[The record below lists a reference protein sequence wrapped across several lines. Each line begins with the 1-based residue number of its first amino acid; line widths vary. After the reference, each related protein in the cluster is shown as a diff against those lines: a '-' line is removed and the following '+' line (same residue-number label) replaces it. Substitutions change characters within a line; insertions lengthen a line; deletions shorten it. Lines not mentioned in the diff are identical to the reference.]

1 MEIALMDVV
10 DANDRL
16 SARIINTIKCN
27 SSENFQMDSVDA
39 SDGLICKNKT
49 KQNKQQQKTKK
60 RQISELSPW
69 LSKMPMTGAA

>member
-1 MEIALMDVV
+1 MDVV

-27 SSENFQMDSVDA
+27 SSENSPMDSVDA

-49 KQNKQQQKTKK
+49 KQNKQQQKNEEKTD
-60 RQISELSPW
+60 Q
-69 LSKMPMTGAA
+69 